1 MSVPSTVVEVP
12 LVISGSIESLD
23 RAALVSNLRTT
34 LECYEPDCVLTLRV
48 TGAGQ
53 RRLLRMLQSAATS
66 VSAVLVIPHS
76 NAGSTSTAIAVESA
90 ASALVAQP
98 ASAISTALGVS
109 VTSAAPISV
118 GTAVVPIVVA
128 PPPPSPPPLLPPTSP
143 PPPVLPPPPPSTPDA
158 DQDSMASPPP
168 TDASPDPASDLSP
181 IILIAMAGGGIVLS
195 ILLVV
200 AVCIYCTRESRR
212 RDRATKLCTL
222 QRIASEHAT
231 AQSKSVE
238 KRHELEPK
246 RPEYITTPSM
256 QPGGAKDAGGA
267 TSAAIATPSVNA
279 AAAAATAGS
288 ASQPQTED
296 FVTDRL
302 KGLESSADTASL
314 VA

>member
-1 MSVPSTVVEVP
+1 
-12 LVISGSIESLD
+12 
-23 RAALVSNLRTT
+23 
-34 LECYEPDCVLTLRV
+34 
-48 TGAGQ
+48 
-53 RRLLRMLQSAATS
+53 
-66 VSAVLVIPHS
+66 
-76 NAGSTSTAIAVESA
+76 
-90 ASALVAQP
+90 
-98 ASAISTALGVS
+98 
-109 VTSAAPISV
+109 
-118 GTAVVPIVVA
+118 
-128 PPPPSPPPLLPPTSP
+128 
-143 PPPVLPPPPPSTPDA
+143 
-158 DQDSMASPPP
+158 MASPPP

-256 QPGGAKDAGGA
+256 QPGSAKDAGGA

-279 AAAAATAGS
+279 AGAATAGS

-302 KGLESSADTASL
+302 KGLESAADTASL